1 MVVQHSPGLYSVL
14 YDFHALETGEVSVH
28 TGQLVEVRGIENK
41 LKYEGWSLVRFAL
54 GGASGDTS
62 VVGFVP
68 ANYLIKYDSEGYIGN
83 NDDKD
88 TKTLMDEGDEHINAA
103 REKGRDA
110 NNFESLDND
119 AAFGAAR
126 FGFLLRGFGMRI
138 NASWLF

>member
-1 MVVQHSPGLYSVL
+1 MGPQE
-14 YDFHALETGEVSVH
+14 LENVKAEVKLI
-28 TGQLVEVRGIENK
+28 QNNVRGWLLRK
-41 LKYEGWSLVRFAL
+41 
-54 GGASGDTS
+54 
-62 VVGFVP
+62 
-68 ANYLIKYDSEGYIGN
+68 NYVNLREA
-83 NDDKD
+83 
-88 TKTLMDEGDEHINAA
+88 TKTLQVAWRERKKQFEKDCMDEGDEHINAA